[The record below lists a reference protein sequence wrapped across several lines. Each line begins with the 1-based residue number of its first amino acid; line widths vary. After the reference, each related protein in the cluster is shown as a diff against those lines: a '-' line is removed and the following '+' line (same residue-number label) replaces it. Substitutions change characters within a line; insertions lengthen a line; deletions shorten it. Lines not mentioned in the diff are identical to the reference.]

1 MYENK
6 RKIFSIILFSF
17 LFMAIILLIS
27 INPKNKTGGNIK
39 VIEITGNK
47 LMSSND
53 YIKFIYNNRTKP
65 IHTFNLSILKDR
77 VLKHPYVANADIEFV
92 EDEKARVNIKEK
104 KITAILLSK
113 GDPLFLT
120 DESEV
125 VPILSNSRFSS
136 IPIISNPKNIE
147 EVKPLTIIKSNDL
160 SDAIR
165 IIDAIRYSDR
175 KMLLSLSEINLRNGG
190 DIILTFSGI
199 KPPVIFGRGETAR
212 KIIYLETLWANLLR
226 GEMLVNNS
234 SYIDLRFA
242 NKIYVG
248 KSEKIGYKQ

>member
-6 RKIFSIILFSF
+6 RKIFSIILFIF
-17 LFMAIILLIS
+17 LSMAIILLIS

-53 YIKFIYNNRTKP
+53 YIKFIYNNGTEP

>member
-1 MYENK
+1 MYEDK
-6 RKIFSIILFSF
+6 RKIFSVILFSF
-17 LFMAIILLIS
+17 LFMAIILLVLF
-27 INPKNKTGGNIK
+27 NPQNKTGGNIK

-47 LMSSND
+47 LMSSNE
-53 YIKFIYNNRTKP
+53 YIKFIYNNGTKP

-77 VLKHPYVANADIEFV
+77 VLKHPYVENADIEFV
-92 EDEKARVNIKEK
+92 GDEKAQVNIKEK

-113 GDPLFLT
+113 GEPLFLT
-120 DESEV
+120 NQSEV
-125 VPILSNSRFSS
+125 LPILSNSRFTS
-136 IPIISNPKNIE
+136 IPIISNPKNIDDI
-147 EVKPLTIIKSNDL
+147 KPRTIIKSNEL

-165 IIDAIRYSDR
+165 IIDAIRYTDR

-199 KPPVIFGRGETAR
+199 KPPVIFGRGATAR
-212 KIIYLETLWANLLR
+212 KIIYLEMLWPSLLK

-242 NKIYVG
+242 NDIYVG
-248 KSEKIGYKQ
+248 KLEKIGYKR

>member
-1 MYENK
+1 
-6 RKIFSIILFSF
+6 
-17 LFMAIILLIS
+17 MAIILLIS

-53 YIKFIYNNRTKP
+53 YIKFIYKNGTKP

-136 IPIISNPKNIE
+136 IPIISNPENIE

>member
-6 RKIFSIILFSF
+6 RKIFSIILFIF
-17 LFMAIILLIS
+17 LSMAIILLIS

-53 YIKFIYNNRTKP
+53 YIKFIYNNGTEP
-65 IHTFNLSILKDR
+65 IRTFNLSILKDR

>member
-6 RKIFSIILFSF
+6 RKIFSIILFIF
-17 LFMAIILLIS
+17 LSMAIILLIS

-104 KITAILLSK
+104 KITAILLNK